1 VSDSGKN
8 VIYRMA
14 GGQFEE
20 WIGPPDI
27 GSPNGLWFHDG
38 KLIVGNNA
46 DQKLK
51 SIDADDK
58 IVRVVATLPAGII
71 DGIKV
76 DKKGN
81 YIVSHGEGRVY
92 RVAPSGEFSKI
103 IDVTGPQQWTA
114 DFDYVSKKNLLIVP
128 TFLNNKVVAYTL
140 Q

>member
-1 VSDSGKN
+1 VEG
-8 VIYRMA
+8 R
-14 GGQFEE
+14 FEE
-20 WIGPPDI
+20 WMGAPDI

-46 DQKLK
+46 DQTLK
-51 SIDADDK
+51 SIDAENK
-58 IVRVVATLPAGII
+58 IVRVIAVLPSGNI

-81 YIVSHGEGRVY
+81 YIVSHAEGRVY
-92 RVAPSGEFSKI
+92 RVAPTGDFSKI

-114 DFDYVSKKNLLIVP
+114 DFDYVAKKNLLIVP